1 MRITTTDGIK
11 TVSIDFVDV
20 EECLTYLRLR
30 DQMGLT
36 DVVFS
41 LISGRSA
48 ESERDDDADEAEM
61 SAPIAVTGPR
71 RKRPKR
77 IYTPNPPPPPG
88 RWPELIYLTQAMK
101 DVLDCLRRYPND
113 ALNYR
118 ELAIEMN
125 IAEILAS
132 QRAGALFRLSPLVM
146 RDTEGYRLTEIGKD
160 QSLRFSIVAYPS
172 AFNKKLGWDRF
183 MALPLPG
190 GPHRSAKNRR
200 QA

>member
-1 MRITTTDGIK
+1 MRITTTDGTR
-11 TVSIDFVDV
+11 TVTIDFVDV

-36 DVVFS
+36 DVAFS
-41 LISGRSA
+41 LVSDRPAG
-48 ESERDDDADEAEM
+48 SEDDAGEATTNGLV
-61 SAPIAVTGPR
+61 AVTGPR

-77 IYTPNPPPPPG
+77 IYTPNPPAPPG
-88 RWPELIYLTQAMK
+88 RWPELIHLTQAMK

-118 ELAIEMN
+118 ELAIEMD
-125 IAEILAS
+125 ITEILAS

-146 RDTEGYRLTEIGKD
+146 RDPEGYRLTEIGRD
-160 QSLRFSIVAYPS
+160 RSLQFSIVAYPS
-172 AFNKKLGWDRF
+172 ALNKKLGWDRF

-190 GPHRSAKNRR
+190 GAHRSSKIRR